1 MVPGKSRGEQRPA
14 AFSRNMEVVKK
25 GVTAVASAMEYISQA
40 WGTIM
45 DLARHF
51 TLKDALDVAIV
62 TLLLYSAIKLVRE
75 TRAGQL
81 IKGIILLVVLFLI
94 SSQFDLLMLNA
105 ILRAFLS
112 SGIVIVVILF
122 QPEIRKALEQ
132 VGHSKV
138 AKSLASAVGVKDK
151 EEGKAAARKAIE
163 GVVDAT
169 QILQQLRMGA
179 LIVFERQTKLGEI
192 VSTGTVVEAA
202 PSAQLIA
209 NIFFNKAPLH
219 DGGMIFREG
228 QVYAAGCILPLT
240 SNENVSAELGTRHR
254 AALGMS
260 ENSDAVVVVVSEET
274 GQISIAMAG
283 KLTRNYNRVTLRE
296 VLERELIGSPEDAS
310 GSKRILGK
318 LGFGSGTARRGE

>member
-1 MVPGKSRGEQRPA
+1 
-14 AFSRNMEVVKK
+14 MEHLKIPK
-25 GVTAVASAMEYISQA
+25 NYESA
-40 WGTIM
+40 
-45 DLARHF
+45 
-51 TLKDALDVAIV
+51 
-62 TLLLYSAIKLVRE
+62 
-75 TRAGQL
+75 
-81 IKGIILLVVLFLI
+81 
-94 SSQFDLLMLNA
+94 
-105 ILRAFLS
+105 LS
-112 SGIVIVVILF
+112 LHDT
-122 QPEIRKALEQ
+122 Q
-132 VGHSKV
+132 VGIKTVKDFFQRLLAERLNLLRVSAPLFVDPASGMNDNLNGIERPVSFGIKEQNEYEAQV
-138 AKSLASAVGVKDK
+138 VQSLANTVSAKDK
-151 EEGKAAARKAIE
+151 EEGKAETRKAIQ

-219 DGGMIFREG
+219 DGGMIIREG

>member
-1 MVPGKSRGEQRPA
+1 
-14 AFSRNMEVVKK
+14 MEVVKK

-219 DGGMIFREG
+219 DGGMIIREG

-254 AALGMS
+254 GCP
-260 ENSDAVVVVVSEET
+260 
-274 GQISIAMAG
+274 GH
-283 KLTRNYNRVTLRE
+283 
-296 VLERELIGSPEDAS
+296 EREL
-310 GSKRILGK
+310 
-318 LGFGSGTARRGE
+318 

>member
-1 MVPGKSRGEQRPA
+1 
-14 AFSRNMEVVKK
+14 MEVVKK

-151 EEGKAAARKAIE
+151 EEGKAATRKAIE

-219 DGGMIFREG
+219 DGGMIIREG

-296 VLERELIGSPEDAS
+296 VLERELIGSSEDAS

>member
-1 MVPGKSRGEQRPA
+1 M
-14 AFSRNMEVVKK
+14 
-25 GVTAVASAMEYISQA
+25 
-40 WGTIM
+40 
-45 DLARHF
+45 
-51 TLKDALDVAIV
+51 KDALDVAIV

-179 LIVFERQTKLGEI
+179 LIVFERR
-192 VSTGTVVEAA
+192 
-202 PSAQLIA
+202 PSWERSSPPALWWRPR
-209 NIFFNKAPLH
+209 PL
-219 DGGMIFREG
+219 
-228 QVYAAGCILPLT
+228 P
-240 SNENVSAELGTRHR
+240 SS
-254 AALGMS
+254 S
-260 ENSDAVVVVVSEET
+260 P
-274 GQISIAMAG
+274 ISS
-283 KLTRNYNRVTLRE
+283 LTRPP
-296 VLERELIGSPEDAS
+296 SMMA
-310 GSKRILGK
+310 
-318 LGFGSGTARRGE
+318 A

>member
-1 MVPGKSRGEQRPA
+1 MGPA
-14 AFSRNMEVVKK
+14 L
-25 GVTAVASAMEYISQA
+25 EYISSMGQ
-40 WGTIM
+40 TILN
-45 DLARHF
+45 LARQF
-51 TLKDALDVAIV
+51 TLKDAVDVTIV
-62 TLLLYSAIKLVRE
+62 TILLYGAIKLVRE

-81 IKGIILLVVLFLI
+81 VKGIILVVLFLI
-94 SSQFDLLMLNA
+94 SSWQDLLMLNA

-138 AKSLASAVGVKDK
+138 AQSLANAVVKDK
-151 EEGKAAARKAIE
+151 EEGKAQTRKAIE

-169 QILQQLRMGA
+169 QMLQQMRMGA

-192 VSTGTVVEAA
+192 VATGTVVEAA
-202 PSAQLIA
+202 PSSQLIA

-219 DGGMIFREG
+219 DGGMVIRDG

-274 GQISIAMAG
+274 GQISIAIQG

-296 VLERELIGSPEDAS
+296 VLEKNLIGAPEEKAA
-310 GSKRILGK
+310 SKRILGK
-318 LGFGSGTARRGE
+318 LGVGGRTARKGE

>member
-151 EEGKAAARKAIE
+151 EEGKAATRKAIE

-219 DGGMIFREG
+219 DGGMIIREG

-318 LGFGSGTARRGE
+318 LGFGSGTARKGE

>member
-1 MVPGKSRGEQRPA
+1 
-14 AFSRNMEVVKK
+14 MEVVKK

-151 EEGKAAARKAIE
+151 EEGKAATRKAIE

-219 DGGMIFREG
+219 DGGMIIREG

-274 GQISIAMAG
+274 GQISIAMEG

-296 VLERELIGSPEDAS
+296 VLESALIGSPEETT

-318 LGFGSGTARRGE
+318 LGFGDRTARKGE

>member
-1 MVPGKSRGEQRPA
+1 MGSVLEFITRTGE
-14 AFSRNMEVVKK
+14 V
-25 GVTAVASAMEYISQA
+25 IL
-40 WGTIM
+40 
-45 DLARHF
+45 DLARQF
-51 TLKDALDVAIV
+51 ALKDAVDVAII
-62 TLLLYSAIKLVRE
+62 TLLLYSAIKLLRE

-81 IKGIILLVVLFLI
+81 VKGIILLVVLFLI
-94 SSQFDLLMLNA
+94 SSWQDLLMLNA
-105 ILRAFLS
+105 ILRMFLQ

-138 AKSLASAVGVKDK
+138 AQSLVSAVSVKETEDK
-151 EEGKAAARKAIE
+151 AQVRKAIE
-163 GVVDAT
+163 GVVGAT
-169 QILQQLRMGA
+169 QILQQMRMGA
-179 LIVFERQTKLGEI
+179 LIVFERKTKLGEI
-192 VSTGTVVEAA
+192 AATGTVVEAS

-219 DGGMIFREG
+219 DGAMIIREG

-254 AALGMS
+254 AALGIS

-274 GQISIAMAG
+274 GQISIALEG

-296 VLERELIGSPEDAS
+296 MLERTLVGAPNEGST
-310 GSKRILGK
+310 GKRILDK
-318 LGFGSGTARRGE
+318 LGLKDRVVRKGD

>member
-1 MVPGKSRGEQRPA
+1 M
-14 AFSRNMEVVKK
+14 N
-25 GVTAVASAMEYISQA
+25 YIAQT
-40 WGTIM
+40 GQTILA
-45 DLARHF
+45 LARQF
-51 TLKDALDVAIV
+51 TFKDAIDVAIV
-62 TLLLYSAIKLVRE
+62 TVLLYSAIKLVRE

-81 IKGIILLVVLFLI
+81 VKGIILLVVLFLI
-94 SSQFDLLMLNA
+94 SYQFDLLMLNQ
-105 ILRAFLS
+105 ILRAFLQ

-138 AKSLASAVGVKDK
+138 AQSLVSAVGVKDK
-151 EEGKAAARKAIE
+151 EEGKAAVREAIE

-192 VSTGTVVEAA
+192 VATGTVVEAA
-202 PSAQLIA
+202 PSAQLIG

-219 DGGMIFREG
+219 DGAMIIREG
-228 QVYAAGCILPLT
+228 QIYAAGCILPLT

-274 GQISIAMAG
+274 GQISIAMEG
-283 KLTRNYNRVTLRE
+283 KLTRNYNRLSLRE
-296 VLERELIGSPEDAS
+296 VLENTLIGSTEDTS
-310 GSKRILGK
+310 GGKRILGK
-318 LGFGSGTARRGE
+318 LGFGSATSRKGE

>member
-1 MVPGKSRGEQRPA
+1 M
-14 AFSRNMEVVKK
+14 
-25 GVTAVASAMEYISQA
+25 ASAFEYLSQL
-40 WGTIM
+40 GETII

-51 TLKDALDVAIV
+51 TFKDALDVAIV
-62 TLLLYSAIKLVRE
+62 TVLLYSAIKLVRE

-81 IKGIILLVVLFLI
+81 VKGIILLVVLFII
-94 SSQFDLLMLNA
+94 SSWQDLLMLNA

-151 EEGKAAARKAIE
+151 EEGKAATRRAIE

-192 VSTGTVVEAA
+192 VATGTIVEAA
-202 PSAQLIA
+202 PSSQLIA

-219 DGGMIFREG
+219 DGGMVIREG

-274 GQISIAMAG
+274 GQISIALEG

-296 VLERELIGSPEDAS
+296 VLERELIGSPEETS
-310 GSKRILGK
+310 GGKRILGK
-318 LGFGSGTARRGE
+318 LGLAERMTRKGE

>member
-1 MVPGKSRGEQRPA
+1 
-14 AFSRNMEVVKK
+14 MEVVKK

-151 EEGKAAARKAIE
+151 EEGKAARRKAIE

-219 DGGMIFREG
+219 DGGMIIREG